1 MLRRRIGVRTAIVGF
16 VLLFPI
22 SLGAHRATEI
32 TFSKDVAPIF
42 YKRCVHCH
50 HPDDVAPMSLLNYS
64 EARPWAKSIREAVV
78 TRRMPPWHADPRYGR
93 FENDPSLSQEE
104 IDTIR
109 AWVDQGAKEGDR
121 KVLPPAFT
129 EGWRIG
135 KPDAIISMPAEYNIA
150 PNAPDD
156 YQNFPN
162 IPTNFKE
169 DVWIKAIELR
179 PGNRRVVHHAHVFL
193 TRPKSAKNG
202 TAAGQSLLERY
213 TYTEQTLLRM
223 RPEAPVIDDACR
235 DIGEGGLPDRKFHE
249 ETQILTTYVPG
260 RAPEVYPDGYA
271 RLIPAGSTIGF
282 QIHYAKGIGK
292 EEKDRTSVGLIFAEG
307 PPKKVLRRLDMDAF
321 LFRIPPGAANH
332 EVTFCYEFKQ
342 DSRLLALT
350 PHMHLRGKAMKWE
363 LLRPDA
369 VKETLLFI
377 PRYDFN
383 WQIEYKM
390 KELISVPKGS
400 RLIITAHFDNSANN
414 PANPD
419 PTKTVRWGAPTTD
432 EMAASW
438 VIFELTEEPASQ
450 TQHSSSSRMK
460 GPSNLRSPAG
470 TNK

>member
-1 MLRRRIGVRTAIVGF
+1 MRVRTAAVESG
-16 VLLFPI
+16 LLFSI
-22 SLGAHRATEI
+22 SLGTLRATEI
-32 TFSKDVAPIF
+32 TFSKDVAPIL
-42 YKRCVHCH
+42 YHRCVSCH
-50 HPDDVAPMSLLNYS
+50 QPDDIAPMSLVRYS
-64 EARPWAKSIREAVV
+64 EARPWAKAIRQAVV

-93 FENDPSLSQEE
+93 FENDPSLSQAE

-109 AWVDQGAKEGDR
+109 AWVDQGAQEGDP
-121 KVLPPAFT
+121 KDVPSAPLLT

-135 KPDAIISMPAEYNIA
+135 KPDAIISMPTVYTIT
-150 PNAPDD
+150 PGGPDD
-156 YQNFPN
+156 YQSFRD

-193 TRPKSAKNG
+193 TRPKSAENRA
-202 TAAGQSLLERY
+202 AAGSLLERY
-213 TYTEQTLLRM
+213 TYKDQTLLRM
-223 RPEAPVIDDACR
+223 RPEAPVIDDSCR
-235 DIGEGGLPDRKFHE
+235 EIGEGGLPDRKFHE

-282 QIHYAKGIGK
+282 QIHYAKSTGK
-292 EEKDRTSVGLIFAEG
+292 QEEDRTSVGLIFAQG

-350 PHMHLRGKAMKWE
+350 PHMHLRGKDMKWE

-369 VKETLLFI
+369 VKETVLFV

-383 WQIEYKM
+383 WQIEYKL
-390 KELISVPKGS
+390 KEPVSAPKGS

-419 PTKTVRWGAPTTD
+419 PAKTVRWGASTSD

-438 VIFELTEEPASQ
+438 VAFELTEELPSQ
-450 TQHSSSSRMK
+450 TQQASSD
-460 GPSNLRSPAG
+460 GSNRR
-470 TNK
+470 